1 MTVDEKA
8 WHDFRRQGVG
18 ASDISALIGLSRY
31 ASPTSL
37 YYEKLGLLE
46 PDEETQRQRIGKR
59 MEALLAAEFHD
70 ETGLY
75 VVGEQTWVTHPEHTF
90 ARCTLDGLVSES
102 PTNADLDSVIATWE
116 AKSDGRF
123 GWPDGIPHNI
133 RAQCVFQMGV
143 TSVRHCFL
151 TVMFA
156 GFNIKHYEIPFDD
169 EARSDWLFM
178 LDAARTFWTQ
188 HVLTGTPPPVDDH
201 DATVAALTEI
211 YRPAEGPCPTCGGSA
226 VLAVCLRCG
235 VFNDGDPC
243 ANCGG
248 PVDGGPCP
256 DCIDGTVS
264 LVLKADDR
272 ARELVAT
279 VQRAMAITA
288 AAEAT
293 EKRWKNELR
302 ALLADKT
309 DLVDGWKTV
318 GKRDPKQ
325 VPIVIASWREQQ
337 SHRIDPELVR
347 TLVPPDLVAKC
358 TTTTTQRKL
367 VVPKAKETSE

>member
-1 MTVDEKA
+1 MTALDEKA
-8 WHDFRRQGVG
+8 WHDFRRLGVG

-37 YYEKLGLLE
+37 YYTKLGLLE

-75 VVGEQTWVTHPEHTF
+75 VVGEQTWCTHPEHTF
-90 ARCTLDGLVSES
+90 ARCTLDGLVAEA
-102 PTNADLDSVIATWE
+102 PPDDDDLSSVIATWE

-143 TSVRHCFL
+143 CSVEYCYL

-169 EARSDWLFM
+169 EAQSDWLYM
-178 LDAARTFWTQ
+178 LDAARVFWTD

-201 DATVAALTEI
+201 EATVAALTEI
-211 YRPAEGPCPTCGGSA
+211 YHDPAGM
-226 VLAVCLRCG
+226 L
-235 VFNDGDPC
+235 D
-243 ANCGG
+243 
-248 PVDGGPCP
+248 
-256 DCIDGTVS
+256 
-264 LVLKADDR
+264 ADDR

-279 VQRAMAITA
+279 VQRAMQVTA

-302 ALLADKT
+302 ALIGEHT
-309 DLVDGWKTV
+309 DLVDGTKPA
-318 GKRDPKQ
+318 KKKDADP
-325 VPIVIASWREQQ
+325 VPNVIASWRPSQRTTFD
-337 SHRIDPELVR
+337 HKAALANDPSLEKYNRVTDVR
-347 TLVPPDLVAKC
+347 TLRVQAASHDAD
-358 TTTTTQRKL
+358 
-367 VVPKAKETSE
+367 

>member
-1 MTVDEKA
+1 MTSLDDKA
-8 WHDFRRQGVG
+8 WRDWRRQGVG
-18 ASDISALIGLSRY
+18 ASDVSALIGLSRY

-59 MEALLAAEFHD
+59 MEALLAAEFTD

-75 VVGEQTWVTHPEHTF
+75 VVGEQTWCTHPEHSF
-90 ARCTLDGLVSES
+90 ARCTVDGFVSEA
-102 PTNADLDSVIATWE
+102 PVDDDDLSSVIATWE

-143 TSVRHCFL
+143 TSVRHCYL

-169 EARSDWLFM
+169 EARSDWLYM

-211 YRPAEGPCPTCGGSA
+211 YHDP
-226 VLAVCLRCG
+226 
-235 VFNDGDPC
+235 DGMLD
-243 ANCGG
+243 
-248 PVDGGPCP
+248 
-256 DCIDGTVS
+256 
-264 LVLKADDR
+264 ADAR

-325 VPIVIASWREQQ
+325 VPIVIASWREQE

-347 TLVPPDLVAKC
+347 TLVPLELIEKV
-358 TTTTTQRKL
+358 TTTTTSRVL
-367 VVPKAKETSE
+367 RIPKAKENSE